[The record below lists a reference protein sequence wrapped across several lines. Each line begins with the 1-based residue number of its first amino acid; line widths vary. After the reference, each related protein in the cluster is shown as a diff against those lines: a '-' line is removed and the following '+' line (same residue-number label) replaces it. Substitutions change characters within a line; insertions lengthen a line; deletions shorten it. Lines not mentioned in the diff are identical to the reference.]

1 MALALLLCAIC
12 PLVLGNSYNSNP
24 GTDDVRL
31 LQVTIPSHSI
41 MAGTLGGSLTLPCH
55 VSLAQPTPPTSGR
68 RAVLATPRVKWS
80 VVSGGQEVEILVARG
95 QRVKV
100 SEAYRDRASLPHYP
114 SSPGDLTLRLET
126 LRYNDSGIYRCEV
139 QQGLED
145 DHDLARVKVKGVVF
159 HYRDASSRY
168 AFSFGDAQQA
178 CADIGA
184 SIATPGQL
192 LAAYHSGYEQCDA
205 GWLSDQTVRYPIQ
218 LPREGCY
225 GDMDGFPG
233 VRNYGTQPPEELY
246 DVYCYV
252 ENLHGEVFRG
262 SLPGRMT
269 LEEAKVFCA
278 SHGAELASTGQL
290 YAAWN
295 DGLDHCSPGWLADGS
310 VRYPI
315 VTPRER
321 CGGSQPGVKTVYQ
334 HSNQTG
340 FPEPHS
346 RHDAYCFRGS
356 ENSHTE
362 TPVDYHA
369 TAPEDMGAIVTLTDR
384 LLEFR
389 LGQEREQVE
398 ARGTLDSFPVLE
410 DPIVPEQGQEQRG
423 VPMPQAEHPV
433 PAASAPHPP
442 EPAEPTFPNSPQS
455 GGPTPSSG
463 LSGGNPRHYH
473 AMPGS
478 NPESAIPAP
487 PREGS
492 VGSPAHGS
500 GPESGRATPHYDT
513 AGGNPK
519 HSTALPGSRPESPAP
534 TSPPETA
541 VPEGNPKHY
550 QDMPETQGGW
560 GTPAPPDGPSGDNPR
575 RHEDGP
581 PPASPTPQSVPT
593 SEGSIPAGS
602 PHEESG
608 ADPSSPRTPLT
619 PHAESSTAAAPR
631 GESGE
636 PTAGGPDAGGVHPEG
651 GVSSV
656 TESGDRD
663 QLVSPFPGDPEAS
676 GPVEQILLSQPGADP
691 TLQLPGSSWPESSA
705 PEQEAGG
712 KAVEMLVG
720 PVTEVPAGSADIT
733 VPVEPELQASSAGP
747 AVSGVHEG
755 GQPSG
760 LPVNLLT
767 SPAPPTEPLPTLS
780 PFWPVLVESSTPGDL
795 ETHGPEIPS
804 GEPQSGSEHQ
814 EGSVEQVV
822 LEQTPDRLLPT
833 AAPPAEVVSTPE
845 GSQELEPDLSL
856 GIPLEPE
863 PSGDLGQVQE
873 STSFQEASVET
884 HIDSGEGSAISEA
897 PDLLAMTLAPP
908 NSTVGLYET
917 ASTTSG
923 ELPSTPATSHVENSG
938 YEIVRS
944 PSEIPTTEIGITL
957 LPRELG
963 SPTGDSRSPTVP
975 QESLMPDL
983 EYSGDH
989 SPVPEGHHP
998 DVSAHPDLTKP
1009 TALFPTTGHP
1019 TADTTTTPALFLL
1032 ATQSPSSTLGLN
1044 FTTESTPTA
1053 AWEMEGFH
1061 ETETTSA
1068 LQTPAGTTQP
1078 GSATT
1083 TEGAPPP
1090 LPALP
1095 SESAVLGR
1103 ASNVS
1108 DACLDSPCANGGT
1121 CVEEG
1126 DSAKCLCLPTY
1137 GGDFCETDLEHC
1149 ESGWEKFQGFCYKH
1163 FSHRQGWEVA
1173 EQHCR
1178 MLGGHLVSV
1187 MTPEEQ
1193 DFINNQYKEY
1203 QWTGLNDKT
1212 IEGDFRWSD
1221 GNPLLYENWYRGQPD
1236 SYFLSGEDC
1245 VVMVWHDGGRW
1256 SDVPCN
1262 YHLSYTC
1269 KRGTSSCGQ
1278 PPVVANAM
1286 MFGKPRAR
1294 YETHS
1299 VVRYHCKEGFLQR
1312 RSPLARC
1319 LPGGV
1324 WERPQVVCVPAPAS
1338 SAQDKQVATPPP
1350 EDVTAA
1356 AVTGQ
1361 SGETG
1366 DFWEIKWN

>member
-114 SSPGDLTLRLET
+114 SSPGDLTLRLEA

-252 ENLHGEVFRG
+252 ENLHG
-262 SLPGRMT
+262 
-269 LEEAKVFCA
+269 
-278 SHGAELASTGQL
+278 
-290 YAAWN
+290 N
-295 DGLDHCSPGWLADGS
+295 
-310 VRYPI
+310 
-315 VTPRER
+315 
-321 CGGSQPGVKTVYQ
+321 
-334 HSNQTG
+334 
-340 FPEPHS
+340 
-346 RHDAYCFRGS
+346 
-356 ENSHTE
+356 
-362 TPVDYHA
+362 
-369 TAPEDMGAIVTLTDR
+369 
-384 LLEFR
+384 
-389 LGQEREQVE
+389 
-398 ARGTLDSFPVLE
+398 
-410 DPIVPEQGQEQRG
+410 
-423 VPMPQAEHPV
+423 
-433 PAASAPHPP
+433 
-442 EPAEPTFPNSPQS
+442 
-455 GGPTPSSG
+455 
-463 LSGGNPRHYH
+463 
-473 AMPGS
+473 
-478 NPESAIPAP
+478 
-487 PREGS
+487 
-492 VGSPAHGS
+492 
-500 GPESGRATPHYDT
+500 
-513 AGGNPK
+513 
-519 HSTALPGSRPESPAP
+519 
-534 TSPPETA
+534 
-541 VPEGNPKHY
+541 
-550 QDMPETQGGW
+550 
-560 GTPAPPDGPSGDNPR
+560 R
-575 RHEDGP
+575 R
-581 PPASPTPQSVPT
+581 
-593 SEGSIPAGS
+593 S

-822 LEQTPDRLLPT
+822 LEQTPDLLLPT

-975 QESLMPDL
+975 QESRMPDL

-1078 GSATT
+1078 GSATM

-1299 VVRYHCKEGFLQR
+1299 VVRYHCKEGYLQR

>member
-1 MALALLLCAIC
+1 CLRRSEMALALLLCAIC

-114 SSPGDLTLRLET
+114 SSPGDLTLRLEA

-252 ENLHGEVFRG
+252 ENLHGNRKNESTRNYFKSQQQG
-262 SLPGRMT
+262 YCSLAHSQRRAG
-269 LEEAKVFCA
+269 LVSLAKLNCPFSQWLCDVNDGWK
-278 SHGAELASTGQL
+278 SHGRVVYT
-290 YAAWN
+290 
-295 DGLDHCSPGWLADGS
+295 
-310 VRYPI
+310 I
-315 VTPRER
+315 V
-321 CGGSQPGVKTVYQ
+321 K
-334 HSNQTG
+334 
-340 FPEPHS
+340 
-346 RHDAYCFRGS
+346 
-356 ENSHTE
+356 
-362 TPVDYHA
+362 
-369 TAPEDMGAIVTLTDR
+369 
-384 LLEFR
+384 
-389 LGQEREQVE
+389 
-398 ARGTLDSFPVLE
+398 
-410 DPIVPEQGQEQRG
+410 
-423 VPMPQAEHPV
+423 
-433 PAASAPHPP
+433 
-442 EPAEPTFPNSPQS
+442 
-455 GGPTPSSG
+455 
-463 LSGGNPRHYH
+463 
-473 AMPGS
+473 
-478 NPESAIPAP
+478 
-487 PREGS
+487 
-492 VGSPAHGS
+492 
-500 GPESGRATPHYDT
+500 
-513 AGGNPK
+513 
-519 HSTALPGSRPESPAP
+519 
-534 TSPPETA
+534 
-541 VPEGNPKHY
+541 
-550 QDMPETQGGW
+550 
-560 GTPAPPDGPSGDNPR
+560 
-575 RHEDGP
+575 
-581 PPASPTPQSVPT
+581 
-593 SEGSIPAGS
+593 S

-676 GPVEQILLSQPGADP
+676 GPVEQILLSQPG
-691 TLQLPGSSWPESSA
+691 SSQSRTEWRKRTKPALNQISSIYLGIRRNKTTGIIT
-705 PEQEAGG
+705 EAGG

-822 LEQTPDRLLPT
+822 LEQTPDLLLPT

-975 QESLMPDL
+975 QESRMPDL

-1078 GSATT
+1078 GSATM

-1103 ASNVS
+1103 ASNVSVPVSVRGGDRKCSKSYSVTMGGGGSLSQVRVKKNRKIELKFPKSVLRTLLCQACLTLKTNKNAPKEFSTPLIFTGNSLKARESRRWSLAPPAGQSKTLLEFLKHTSSNLAPGQPNHRDDSERTGRGRGGWDRTGSRRGNRGSGEPAGRAPPALPCSRCVS

-1299 VVRYHCKEGFLQR
+1299 VVRYHCKEGYLQR